1 MRRLVSLW
9 FLFAVLIIMSGLSNV
24 GVGNELTCVPPPTTG
39 VVNKT
44 PGATFTAEIA
54 FKNTGETEGSWSVN
68 VAFECEAWTWK
79 GTPQTLAL
87 KPCSKKTL
95 TWNGTVPTDA
105 PIDSTARLIV
115 YYGDSYTM
123 LNWWI
128 HVVSAAQLAITNST
142 VR

>member
-1 MRRLVSLW
+1 MRRLVPLW
-9 FLFAVLIIMSGLSNV
+9 FLLAVLIIMSGLSNV
-24 GVGNELTCVPPPTTG
+24 GLGNELTCIPPPATG

-54 FKNTGETEGSWSVN
+54 FRNTGETEGSWSVN
-68 VAFECEAWTWK
+68 VAFECESWTWK
-79 GTPQTLAL
+79 GIPQTLTL
-87 KPCSKKTL
+87 KPCNRKTL

-105 PIDSTARLIV
+105 PMDSTARLIV
-115 YYGDSYTM
+115 YHGDSYIT

-128 HVVSAAQLAITNST
+128 HVVSAAELTITNST